1 MKCQM
6 KERPF
11 AVTLPSNI
19 ITHEPRENPLQ
30 KPLQYLKG
38 VGPKRAELL
47 GRLGLFTPQGLLY
60 FLPRDYQDRSQI
72 TPIKDVK
79 FGSTATVK
87 GTVLDVGLKPT
98 RGRRTLLEVLVDDRT
113 GTIAATW
120 FNQPFLAEKFRKGQ
134 EVLLHGKIGSYK
146 YLQIVNPEFEF
157 LDEGRGDLTGR
168 GDPPGRP
175 YAGIVPIYPLTEGI
189 GQGYLRRLAMR
200 ALEECVPYLEEVIP
214 PSLQRLRRLMPLQE
228 AVKEVHFPAS
238 MEAMRRAR
246 KRLVYE
252 ELFLFQMAVAL
263 RRNRVRQEKG
273 YAFSIGPNVDVHVR
287 RLFPFRLTGAQERAI
302 GDIRRDMESP
312 RPMNRLLQG
321 DVGSG
326 KTAVALYAMLAAV
339 ANGFQAALM
348 APTEILAEQHYRTLE
363 RYLAHARV
371 KVALFVGGS
380 PRRKEN
386 LEALAKGEIDIAVG
400 TQALIS
406 RDVHFKKLGLVVVDE
421 QHKFGVLQRAGLRLK
436 GHRPDV
442 LVMTATPIPRSLS
455 LTLFG
460 DLDVSIID
468 EMPPGR
474 PPVKTLWVSR
484 ERLQEAYEF
493 LRCRLREGRQVFV
506 VYPIIEESE
515 RLDLRSAKEGAKL
528 FQKYFPEFRVE
539 PLHGRLSSAEKERI
553 MRDFRER
560 RIHILVSTVVIEVGI
575 DVPNATIMVIE
586 HAERFGLAQLHQ
598 LRGRIG
604 RGAEQSNCLLFAEPA
619 SLEAK
624 KRLEVFTRTND
635 GFIIAEEDLKLRG
648 PGELFG
654 TRQHGLPDLKV
665 ADLVR
670 DLPLLVQAREDAF
683 RLVETDATLKK
694 FPTLKGRLRGSSQG
708 GLSRLGL
715 VSVG

>member
-1 MKCQM
+1 MPLRLARAPI
-6 KERPF
+6 ESRD
-11 AVTLPSNI
+11 
-19 ITHEPRENPLQ
+19 NPLQ

-47 GRLGLFTPQGLLY
+47 GRLGLFATHDLLY

-134 EVLLHGKIGSYK
+134 EILLHGKIGSYK

-157 LDEGRGDLTGR
+157 LDEGRGDLTGG

-189 GQGYLRRLAMR
+189 GQGYLRGLAMR

-238 MEAMRRAR
+238 MESMRRAR

-273 YAFSIGPNVDVHVR
+273 YAFSIGTNVDVHVR

-386 LEALAKGEIDIAVG
+386 LEALAKGEIDIAIG

-484 ERLQEAYEF
+484 ERLQEAHEF

-506 VYPIIEESE
+506 VYPIIEESVGA
-515 RLDLRSAKEGAKL
+515 RCNVPLLRSAKEGARL

-694 FPTLKGRLRGSSQG
+694 FPTLKGRLQESSQG
-708 GLSRLGL
+708 GLRRLGL
-715 VSVG
+715 ASVG

>member
-1 MKCQM
+1 MPLRLAIRLRRTI
-6 KERPF
+6 ESRD
-11 AVTLPSNI
+11 
-19 ITHEPRENPLQ
+19 NPLQ

-79 FGSTATVK
+79 FGSIATVK

-157 LDEGRGDLTGR
+157 LDEGRGN
-168 GDPPGRP
+168 PPEADSRS
-175 YAGIVPIYPLTEGI
+175 YASGIVPIYPLTEGI

-326 KTAVALYAMLAAV
+326 KTVVALYAMLAAV

-363 RYLAHARV
+363 RYLARARV

-380 PRRKEN
+380 PGRKEN

-400 TQALIS
+400 THALVS
-406 RDVHFKKLGLVVVDE
+406 RDVHFKKLGLAVVDE

-484 ERLQEAYEF
+484 KRLQEASEF

-515 RLDLRSAKEGAKL
+515 RLDLRSAKEGARL

-539 PLHGRLSSAEKERI
+539 PLHGRMSSAEKERI

-604 RGAEQSNCLLFAEPA
+604 RGTEQSNCLLFAEPG

-694 FPTLKGRLRGSSQG
+694 FPTLKGRLQGSSLG
-708 GLSRLGL
+708 GLSRQGL
-715 VSVG
+715 ASVG

>member
-1 MKCQM
+1 MPLRLAK
-6 KERPF
+6 RP
-11 AVTLPSNI
+11 I
-19 ITHEPRENPLQ
+19 EPRESPLQ

-47 GRLGLFTPQGLLY
+47 GRLGLLTPQDLLY

-98 RGRRTLLEVLVDDRT
+98 RGRRTLLEVLVDDHT

-157 LDEGRGDLTGR
+157 IEEGASS
-168 GDPPGRP
+168 PPT
-175 YAGIVPIYPLTEGI
+175 AGIVPLYPLTEGI
-189 GQGYLRRLAMR
+189 GQGYLRRLASR

-238 MEAMRRAR
+238 MEALRRAR

-263 RRNRVRQEKG
+263 RRDRVRQEKG
-273 YAFSIGPNVDVHVR
+273 YAFSIGPNVDAHVR
-287 RLFPFRLTGAQERAI
+287 KLFPFRLTGAQERAI

-326 KTAVALYAMLAAV
+326 KTVVALYAMLAAV

-363 RYLAHARV
+363 RYLARARV

-380 PRRKEN
+380 PGRKEN

-400 TQALIS
+400 THALVS
-406 RDVHFKKLGLVVVDE
+406 RDVHFKKLGLAVVDE

-436 GHRPDV
+436 GQRPDV

-484 ERLQEAYEF
+484 KRLQEANEF

-515 RLDLRSAKEGAKL
+515 KLDLRSAKEGARL

-539 PLHGRLSSAEKERI
+539 PLHGRMSSAEKERI
-553 MRDFRER
+553 MRDFREK

-604 RGAEQSNCLLFAEPA
+604 RGTEQSNCLLFADPG

-694 FPTLKGRLRGSSQG
+694 FPTLKGRLQGSSLG

-715 VSVG
+715 ASVG

>member
-1 MKCQM
+1 M
-6 KERPF
+6 
-11 AVTLPSNI
+11 AVGLVKTPIES
-19 ITHEPRENPLQ
+19 RDNPLQ

-157 LDEGRGDLTGR
+157 LDEGRGDLTAR
-168 GDPPGRP
+168 GDPPKADSRP
-175 YAGIVPIYPLTEGI
+175 YTGIVPIYPLTEGI

-326 KTAVALYAMLAAV
+326 KTVVALYAMLAAV
-339 ANGFQAALM
+339 ANGFQTALM
-348 APTEILAEQHYRTLE
+348 APTEILAEQHYRTLG
-363 RYLAHARV
+363 RYLARARV
-371 KVALFVGGS
+371 KVALFAGGS

-400 TQALIS
+400 THALIS

-436 GHRPDV
+436 GQRPDV

-484 ERLQEAYEF
+484 KRLQEAYEF

-506 VYPIIEESE
+506 VYPLIEESVGA
-515 RLDLRSAKEGAKL
+515 RCNVPLLRSAKEGARL

-539 PLHGRLSSAEKERI
+539 PLHGRMTSAEKERI

-604 RGAEQSNCLLFAEPA
+604 RGAEQSNCLLLAEPG
-619 SLEAK
+619 SPEAK

-683 RLVETDATLKK
+683 RLVETDATLKR
-694 FPTLKGRLRGSSQG
+694 FPTLKGRLQGSSVG

-715 VSVG
+715 ASVG